1 MWQGIS
7 VLILIAAIQ
16 LVTVS
21 RLGRGAALI
30 QSLYPSIHPPTP
42 STSNGDPRWR
52 VWYMSLGSSHKAMPW
67 EAQSDVISSREVP
80 DGWKTCGTVLQLRN
94 LSSLQHETFSVCS
107 HLFPPSSWVQPW
119 MSLGVAAGVGGS
131 GIRPISQVHSIPWG
145 LNKLSNQMNM
155 QPTLR
160 RWEKKRDRNVSFSEC
175 LSSLSALG
183 TGWGPMS
190 KNVCESI

>member
-1 MWQGIS
+1 METQDGECGTCPS
-7 VLILIAAIQ
+7 GAHTKLCPE
-16 LVTVS
+16 
-21 RLGRGAALI
+21 RLRVMSFPPEKFPMGGRPAVQFSSSGTCRPSNMKLSQFALT
-30 QSLYPSIHPPTP
+30 YFRHPP
-42 STSNGDPRWR
+42 GF
-52 VWYMSLGSSHKAMPW
+52 SHEWAW
-67 EAQSDVISSREVP
+67 
-80 DGWKTCGTVLQLRN
+80 GWQQGL
-94 LSSLQHETFSVCS
+94 
-107 HLFPPSSWVQPW
+107 
-119 MSLGVAAGVGGS
+119 GGS